1 MPPRDKLYEVDLT
14 NQLPHVTKLWMTS
27 LVVIVV
33 CLVRSS
39 TPNCSGW
46 TQNLVRKHQWFVWR
60 VFLESWKQT
69 YAIFKRWISCNGH
82 LCYTVENSE
91 VFTSKEKFFG
101 VAFNR
106 CLGETIFFCAGCL
119 IFYRTARTSIYQRN
133 AQELTNKR
141 TAIKKTCLFSGCS
154 KELHLT

>member
-1 MPPRDKLYEVDLT
+1 MKLRITISKYHLWYYLYKRKGRKMPPRDKLYEVDLT

-106 CLGETIFFCAGCL
+106 CLGETIFFV
-119 IFYRTARTSIYQRN
+119 RVV
-133 AQELTNKR
+133 
-141 TAIKKTCLFSGCS
+141 
-154 KELHLT
+154 